1 MKTISNLLVCAIGV
15 FFIMAFTS
23 INSKKEEELTVLAP
37 KPLELVFKI
46 PEIKIVELEIPSNRH
61 EDFLD
66 ALGQKESGNNYKV
79 VNRYGY
85 LGRYQFGKSTLKG
98 LGYKITSQEFLNSP
112 ALQEEA
118 MHKLLTHNKK
128 KLQKY
133 IDKYEGEVVHGVYIT
148 ESGVLAAAHLG
159 GAGNV
164 RRFFKKGSEFKD
176 GFGTTITSYMK
187 KFSGY
192 ELDI

>member
-1 MKTISNLLVCAIGV
+1 MKTISNLSIYAIGM

-23 INSKKEEELTVLAP
+23 INSVRLEQPITLTP
-37 KPLELVFKI
+37 KPLELKVEV
-46 PEIKIVELEIPSNRH
+46 PEIKAKELELPTNRH
-61 EDFLD
+61 VDFLD
-66 ALGQKESGNNYKV
+66 ALGQKESGNNYKI
-79 VNRYGY
+79 VNKYGY

-98 LGYKITSQEFLNSP
+98 LGYKVTPQEFLDSP

-118 MHKLLTHNKK
+118 MHKLLVHNKK

-133 IDKYEGEVVHGVYIT
+133 IDKYEGQVLHGVYIT

-164 RRFFKKGSEFKD
+164 RRFFRKGSQFKD